1 MKIFYCELVKNF
13 EAILLAALN
22 TLSKIIMPFKNI
34 DAV

>member
-13 EAILLAALN
+13 KAILLAAVN
-22 TLSKIIMPFKNI
+22 TVTKLIMPFKNI